1 MLYAVGTMLF
11 LVNLFLVNNVL
22 KLVGTMEKFLFL
34 CYNKT
39 DVVKESASG
48 INFSKEEGRR

>member
-1 MLYAVGTMLF
+1 MLYVAGAMSVF
-11 LVNLFLVNNVL
+11 VNNVL
-22 KLVGTMEKFLFL
+22 KLVGTMEKCLFL
-34 CYNKT
+34 CYNRT